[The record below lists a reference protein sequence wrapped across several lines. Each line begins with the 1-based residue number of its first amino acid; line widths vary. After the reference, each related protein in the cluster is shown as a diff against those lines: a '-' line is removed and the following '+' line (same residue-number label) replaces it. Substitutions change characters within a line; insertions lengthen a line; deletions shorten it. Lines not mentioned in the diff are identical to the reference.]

1 MTKNKVRD
9 WFSENLAYKLVAFF
23 VTLVLWLTI
32 QGRKDTVATR
42 DVRLE
47 YMVPAR
53 LMLQDSPSRGV
64 KVKVSGPRPALK
76 KFMQAEEAITLEL
89 NNLSSGEHRIDVNEE
104 RLILPVGLRI
114 LSVTPKT
121 VVVKLRTLAQ
131 EESVENGQQGKKQ
144 RSTR

>member
-9 WFSENLAYKLVAFF
+9 WLSENLAYKLVAFF

-76 KFMQAEEAITLEL
+76 KFMQAEEAITLDL
-89 NNLSSGEHRIDVNEE
+89 NNLNSGEHRIDVDEE
-104 RLILPVGLRI
+104 RLSLPVGLRI
-114 LSVTPKT
+114 ISVTPKT
-121 VVVKLRTLAQ
+121 VVLKLRTIV
-131 EESVENGQQGKKQ
+131 EGESGADGQQGKGR
-144 RSTR
+144 RSNR